1 MGSDLYMQHSMY
13 CQHEFPKLMAACKR
27 LTERWRSADAHKMFP
42 AAERAVAE
50 EVMKGCA
57 EALEKVIKESEFGP

>member
-1 MGSDLYMQHSMY
+1 MY
-13 CQHEFPKLMAACKR
+13 CQHEFPKLMNKCKQ
-27 LTERWRSADAHKMFP
+27 LVERWRSSDAHKMFP
-42 AAERAVAE
+42 KDKRAVAE